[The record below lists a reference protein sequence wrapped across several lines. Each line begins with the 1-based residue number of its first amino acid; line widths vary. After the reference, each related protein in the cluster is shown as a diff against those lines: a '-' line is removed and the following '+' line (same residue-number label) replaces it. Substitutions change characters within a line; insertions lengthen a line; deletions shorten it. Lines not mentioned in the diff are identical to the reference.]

1 MSERRGPSRSHI
13 TDLQLT
19 IDTIPLAHHR
29 YWNRARVFL
38 RPDQVLDQQTFDEI
52 HEHMGRYF
60 EYTKELKD
68 EDKQSRLLG
77 GIALTSSYLAGRA
90 QTPSVQFG
98 RLFDPS
104 IHNGQRMTTAAFQ
117 KIVGSTADRMRTF
130 IDHGP
135 SMIDSVGSVDHDLK
149 VVLTNSNRLAEYQL
163 SPEAQYMPEA
173 AYSQRTKERF
183 LGLIDSG
190 ALPLRRAKHL
200 LVLFGHNAMPSSA
213 VGFRERLAFRA
224 AFAGTRSQ
232 LAAMA
237 DDHAKYPILSCYE
250 TTRHSGK
257 SGEASYD
264 YGASLRKFS
273 SAHRK
278 LTQKI
283 MSSDQYDRMFK
294 EWSMDELEALLAE
307 TSFDEV

>member
-1 MSERRGPSRSHI
+1 
-13 TDLQLT
+13 
-19 IDTIPLAHHR
+19 
-29 YWNRARVFL
+29 
-38 RPDQVLDQQTFDEI
+38 
-52 HEHMGRYF
+52 
-60 EYTKELKD
+60 
-68 EDKQSRLLG
+68 
-77 GIALTSSYLAGRA
+77 
-90 QTPSVQFG
+90 
-98 RLFDPS
+98 
-104 IHNGQRMTTAAFQ
+104 MTTAAFQ